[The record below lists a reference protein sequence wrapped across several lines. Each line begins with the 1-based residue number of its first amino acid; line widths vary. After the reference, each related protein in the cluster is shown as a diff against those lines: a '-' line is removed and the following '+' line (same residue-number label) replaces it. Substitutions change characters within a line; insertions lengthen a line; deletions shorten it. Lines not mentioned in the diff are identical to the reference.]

1 MRTRTN
7 AVIRRTGLFT
17 TLCALVT
24 LVLTACLPDSGAADG
39 GRDRFNEIPT
49 VSGQVVEIPTAEPE
63 LTHEIEVPEF
73 VQALLAPGSTL
84 SGQERVFFRNG
95 TELWAISNSEA
106 NAVVSGETVI
116 GPYDTSTHGQ
126 RAAVVIITENGGV
139 TSERV
144 HIVLDGNIGPPMTP
158 ERITSGDNAEAPIVG
173 LDWARN
179 STRIAITY
187 DDASIGIMELIRP
200 EGSAPTVDAEFRLPE
215 HIRRVLR
222 VEWFIT
228 STDMA
233 ILAEDEFG
241 VGSLWIATING
252 EIFEVSAVAPT
263 EIKSIA
269 DIAWLPGRGRIALVE
284 AQAAN
289 ASATSGSMFSIAPDG
304 SGMELLVSTG
314 NFAPAARI
322 VRISSSPDGG
332 YVAFVVNSPNAEGI
346 ETFDSAWLVNI
357 DSGALTRVPMPQHF
371 RATEF
376 WWMPEGLLWR
386 AVAGIGEDGTAN
398 QPYTGHGTFRL
409 GLFDPETGTS
419 TTLFQS
425 DSR

>member
-7 AVIRRTGLFT
+7 AVIRRAALFA
-17 TLCALVT
+17 TLCATVAL
-24 LVLTACLPDSGAADG
+24 LLTACLPDGGAADG

-49 VSGQVVEIPTAEPE
+49 VAGQVAETPTVEPE
-63 LTHEIEVPEF
+63 LTHEVEIPAF

-84 SGQERVFFRNG
+84 SGQEQIFFRNG
-95 TELWAISNSEA
+95 TELWALSNGEA
-106 NAVVSGETVI
+106 NAVISGDTVI
-116 GPYDTSTHGQ
+116 GPYATSTHGQ
-126 RAAVVIITENGGV
+126 RAAVVIISENDDV
-139 TSERV
+139 TTERV
-144 HIVLDGNIGPPMTP
+144 HIVLDGNTGPPMTP
-158 ERITSGDNAEAPIVG
+158 ERITSGDGAEAPIVG
-173 LDWARN
+173 LEWARN
-179 STRIAITY
+179 STRIAIIY
-187 DDASIGIMELIRP
+187 DNASIGIMELIRP
-200 EGSAPTVDAEFRLPE
+200 EGSAPTVETEIHLPE

-233 ILAEDEFG
+233 ILAEDERG
-241 VGSLWIATING
+241 VGSLWIATVSG
-252 EIFEVSAVAPT
+252 EIFEVGTVAPS
-263 EIKSIA
+263 EIQSIA

-284 AQAAN
+284 AQAVN
-289 ASATSGSMFSIAPDG
+289 TSATSGSMFSIAPDG

-314 NFAPAARI
+314 NFTPAARI

-332 YVAFVVNSPNAEGI
+332 HVAFVVNSPNAAGI

-398 QPYTGHGTFRL
+398 QPYTGQGAFRL
-409 GLFDPETGTS
+409 GLFDPETGIS

-425 DSR
+425 DSQ